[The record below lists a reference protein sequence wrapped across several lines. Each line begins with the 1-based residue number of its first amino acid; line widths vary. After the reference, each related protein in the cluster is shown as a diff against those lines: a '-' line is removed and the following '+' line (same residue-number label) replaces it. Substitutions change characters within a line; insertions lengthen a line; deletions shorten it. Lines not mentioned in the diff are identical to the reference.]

1 MSLVIFFGMALCIFT
16 LGVVV
21 IVVTLYRWYKLK
33 TENKELPSWIR
44 TTTQANK
51 AALNQS
57 PKN

>member
-21 IVVTLYRWYKLK
+21 ISITLYRWYKLK
-33 TENKELPSWIR
+33 SENKELPSWIR
-44 TTTQANK
+44 TTQENK
-51 AALNQS
+51 IALNQS